1 MLFFLFFWQLKC
13 SKFKFVFLQINPI
26 ENFRIKKVDQKKY
39 QKSPPYYHLEFIIRY
54 DNKKI
59 GAFNQSNQ
67 KKIFRFFL
75 QIIKDKKNHRI
86 QWPKKKENNFSSS
99 TPCNSAARI
108 FGSQKKIFMSHRSP
122 KKIGPTHRKNPT
134 LNSCF
139 KNKTKKLKKIYYFLF
154 NCCIL

>member
-1 MLFFLFFWQLKC
+1 MNSNVFFADKPYRKL
-13 SKFKFVFLQINPI
+13 SY
-26 ENFRIKKVDQKKY
+26 KKLVKKWTKKNI
-39 QKSPPYYHLEFIIRY
+39 KSPPYYHLEFIIRY

-67 KKIFRFFL
+67 KNKSFAFFL

-86 QWPKKKENNFSSS
+86 QWPKKENNFSSS

-139 KNKTKKLKKIYYFLF
+139 KNKNKKIKEDLLF
-154 NCCIL
+154 PF

>member
-1 MLFFLFFWQLKC
+1 M
-13 SKFKFVFLQINPI
+13 
-26 ENFRIKKVDQKKY
+26 DQRKY

-86 QWPKKKENNFSSS
+86 QWPKKKKI
-99 TPCNSAARI
+99 I
-108 FGSQKKIFMSHRSP
+108 FPPPLPAILLPES
-122 KKIGPTHRKNPT
+122 
-134 LNSCF
+134 LD
-139 KNKTKKLKKIYYFLF
+139 LKKKSLCPIGALKK
-154 NCCIL
+154 